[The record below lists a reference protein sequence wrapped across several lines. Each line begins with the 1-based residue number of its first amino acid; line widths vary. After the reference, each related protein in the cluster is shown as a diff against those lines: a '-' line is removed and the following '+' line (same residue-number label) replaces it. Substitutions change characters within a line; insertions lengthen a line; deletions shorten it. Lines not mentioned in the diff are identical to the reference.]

1 MPITQPTVLILGAG
15 ASRPY
20 GFPLGS
26 DLRDKICDH
35 AADLRYNALLKQFGF
50 GNHHVKV
57 FRHALQHSGFS
68 SIDAFLD
75 AEPAYTAIGKVAIA
89 LALLPLEQH
98 SRLFPPSAP
107 RSGHWYQ
114 YLISLMAAGEPGWE
128 RNKLTILTFNYDR
141 SLEHYFCTVL
151 AQRLGADT
159 GAAANAFKRIEV
171 IHLHGQLGGYP
182 GLGAKPVPYGNSDIT
197 VKQIQ
202 RASESIRTVSEEQD
216 LRPFAKAGKRLTAA
230 KRIFFLGFG
239 FASETMDRLARH
251 APDCITSIGGTSR
264 GLSDREWA
272 RVTGRYF
279 KGQWLPRSR
288 RSVLEFLR
296 SDVNLEYNPDP
307 RVRP

>member
-15 ASRPY
+15 ASHPY

-35 AADLRYNALLKQFGF
+35 AADFRYSIFLKEFGF
-50 GNHHVKV
+50 SDGHVTA

-75 AEPAYTAIGKVAIA
+75 AEPRYTAIGKLAIA

-98 SRLFPPSAP
+98 SRLFPPTAP
-107 RSGHWYQ
+107 RNGHWYQ
-114 YLISLMAAGEPGWE
+114 YLLNLMSPGKPGWE
-128 RNKLTILTFNYDR
+128 RNRLTILTFNYDR

-151 AQRLGADT
+151 AQRLRSDPI
-159 GAAANAFKRIEV
+159 AAAKAFKQIEV
-171 IHLHGQLGGYP
+171 IHLHGQLGCYP
-182 GLGAKPVPYGNSDIT
+182 RLGGKPVPYGNRSIT
-197 VKQIQ
+197 VKQIR
-202 RASESIRTVSEEQD
+202 RAAEGIRTIAQEHD
-216 LRPFAKAGKRLTAA
+216 LRPFAKAGKRLTVA

-239 FASETMDRLARH
+239 FAGPTMDRLARY
-251 APDCITSIGGTSR
+251 APDCLAPIGGTSR
-264 GLSDREWA
+264 GLGDRDWA

-307 RVRP
+307 RVRA